1 VGFFQTFWSWLN
13 QVLAGYIG
21 DNTAR
26 VSAALEP
33 AIVTMA
39 TVYVMVWGYL
49 QLTGRIEQP
58 VTDGLRRIVVLVL
71 VLGVSLRLWLYNTLI
86 VDSFYDAPAQLTA
99 AVVGA
104 GDPVGTI
111 DAIWLQGGTVA
122 AQLWKEGAVWNN
134 PVGFCLAGGVVW
146 LLTGMLCVY
155 AMFLIALSHIAS
167 AVLLAMGPLFIVMLL
182 FDSTR
187 RFFEAWITQLATYA
201 LISILTVLVAALLLH
216 VVETYASQTAAR
228 GEAILTVDALDM
240 MLVSVLVFLLMRQ
253 IMPIASGLAGGLA
266 LTSFGAISRSLAT
279 TLRAGRRHAWEGG
292 KYAFK
297 TVFGNGQ
304 SFRSPRTPPQDG
316 PPLQA
321 RQGRPGVNP
330 EESIMKRMICWA
342 LIVTMFGCASHGVRC
357 SGPMRPINGPDN
369 QSSATSVGPTP
380 APSPGVQA
388 P

>member
-1 VGFFQTFWSWLN
+1 MGFFQTFWSWLN
-13 QVLAGYIG
+13 QTLAGYIG

-49 QLTGRIEQP
+49 QLTGRIDQP
-58 VTDGLRRIVVLVL
+58 VTDGLRRIVLLVV

-99 AVVGA
+99 AIVGA
-104 GDPVGTI
+104 GDPVSTI

-122 AQLWKEGAVWNN
+122 AQLWKEGTVWNN
-134 PVGFCLAGGVVW
+134 PVGFSIAGAVVW
-146 LLTGMLCVY
+146 LLTGLLCVY

-167 AVLLAMGPLFIVMLL
+167 AVLLAIGPLFIVMLL

-216 VVETYASQTAAR
+216 VVETYAAQTAAR
-228 GEAILTVDALDM
+228 GQALLTMDALDM

-266 LTSFGAISRSLAT
+266 LTSFGAISRPLAT
-279 TLRAGRRHAWEGG
+279 ALRAVRQSVWKNEKTAVKGV
-292 KYAFK
+292 YA
-297 TVFGNGQ
+297 
-304 SFRSPRTPPQDG
+304 
-316 PPLQA
+316 
-321 RQGRPGVNP
+321 
-330 EESIMKRMICWA
+330 
-342 LIVTMFGCASHGVRC
+342 HGV
-357 SGPMRPINGPDN
+357 PH
-369 QSSATSVGPTP
+369 QSSKSRSAEKPGSSGSAGPSWDEP
-380 APSPGVQA
+380 
-388 P
+388 